1 MSAED
6 IRLAGEYDGK
16 RCRNHHLIVIG
27 NGFDLSCGLAS
38 SFKDFFEPRMKT
50 IDSLVT
56 EEGACDYKAIN
67 ARGLTAWDLILRS
80 RKDMEAR
87 AFNVNWCDVETAI
100 ANVFGINLPEDGID
114 DEGVMISDYAVSFG
128 SLQDYFYIANE
139 VNAFN
144 ASDCI
149 ENHASDCIENHASDC
164 IENRVDEI
172 EQLVDGIDDGDHRAL
187 SELDIEDSESSDD
200 SEVYSALLRE
210 GAHLLGYRPNPW
222 TERVGH
228 YLACEYPQ
236 VLEDPEGQLSSILM
250 TELERMEQ
258 CFNCYL
264 KDEVARK
271 NSYSDCSDNLMRKL
285 IEHTVV
291 ADGMPDD
298 AVTVLN
304 FNYTSPYR
312 WLKQRFGDADLVN
325 IHGMLDG
332 ESIFGID
339 GSGNL
344 DDRDILPFTKTY
356 RVLKSARGVP
366 SGSIAY
372 PSQRGGDGLKT
383 SSIIFFGH
391 SLSRADY
398 SYFESIFSTVDLYN
412 GHTSLVFLYSN
423 YATGVRE
430 SEVAKVLALL
440 DYYGTSL
447 GIAGRSNNLAHKLML
462 EGRLVVREI

>member
-1 MSAED
+1 M
-6 IRLAGEYDGK
+6 
-16 RCRNHHLIVIG
+16 
-27 NGFDLSCGLAS
+27 
-38 SFKDFFEPRMKT
+38 
-50 IDSLVT
+50 
-56 EEGACDYKAIN
+56 
-67 ARGLTAWDLILRS
+67 
-80 RKDMEAR
+80 
-87 AFNVNWCDVETAI
+87 
-100 ANVFGINLPEDGID
+100 
-114 DEGVMISDYAVSFG
+114 
-128 SLQDYFYIANE
+128 
-139 VNAFN
+139 
-144 ASDCI
+144 
-149 ENHASDCIENHASDC
+149 
-164 IENRVDEI
+164 
-172 EQLVDGIDDGDHRAL
+172 
-187 SELDIEDSESSDD
+187 
-200 SEVYSALLRE
+200 
-210 GAHLLGYRPNPW
+210 GYRPNPW

-236 VLEDPEGQLSSILM
+236 VLEDSEGQLSSILM

-271 NSYSDCSDNLMRKL
+271 DSYSDCSDNLMRKL

-312 WLKQRFGDADLVN
+312 WLKQRFGDVDLVN
-325 IHGMLDG
+325 IHGTLDD

-440 DYYGTSL
+440 DYYGSSL

>member
-6 IRLAGEYDGK
+6 IRLTGEDDGK

-38 SFKDFFEPRMKT
+38 SFKDFFEPRMKV
-50 IDSLVT
+50 IDSLVS
-56 EEGACDYKAIN
+56 EEGSCDYEAIK

-100 ANVFGINLPEDGID
+100 ANVFGISLPKDGID

-128 SLQDYFYIANE
+128 SLRDYLYLANE
-139 VNAFN
+139 VSALNAI
-144 ASDCI
+144 DY
-149 ENHASDCIENHASDC
+149 

-172 EQLVDGIDDGDHRAL
+172 ERLRDGIDDGDQGVL
-187 SELDIEDSESSDD
+187 SELGIDD
-200 SEVYSALLRE
+200 SGDSDASDVYSALFRE
-210 GAHLLGYRPNPW
+210 GSHLLGHRPNPW

-228 YLACEYPQ
+228 YLAREYPQ
-236 VLEDPEGQLSSILM
+236 VLEDPEEQLSSILM
-250 TELERMEQ
+250 TELERMEH

-264 KDEVARK
+264 KDEVARID
-271 NSYSDCSDNLMRKL
+271 SYSDSSDNLMRKL
-285 IEHTVV
+285 IEHAVV
-291 ADGMPDD
+291 ADGMPED

-304 FNYTSPYR
+304 FNYTFPYR
-312 WLKQRFGDADLVN
+312 WLKQQFEDADLVN
-325 IHGMLDG
+325 IHGTLDG

-339 GSGNL
+339 GSGHL
-344 DDRDILPFTKTY
+344 DNGDILPFIKTY
-356 RVLKSARGVP
+356 RVLKSVRGVP

-372 PSQRGGDGLKT
+372 RSQRGGDGLET
-383 SSIIFFGH
+383 SSIVFFGH

-423 YATGVRE
+423 YAKGVRE
-430 SEVAKVLALL
+430 SEVAKVLTLL
-440 DYYGTSL
+440 DYYGNSL

-462 EGRLVVREI
+462 EGSRVVREI

>member
-1 MSAED
+1 MSFNGVLGTSVSAED
-6 IRLAGEYDGK
+6 IRLTDEDDGK
-16 RCRNHHLIVIG
+16 KCHNHHLIVIG

-38 SFKDFFEPRMKT
+38 SFKDFFEPRMRVV
-50 IDSLVT
+50 DSLVS
-56 EEGACDYKAIN
+56 EEGSCDYEAIK

-128 SLQDYFYIANE
+128 SLQDYLYLADE
-139 VNAFN
+139 VNTLN
-144 ASDCI
+144 ASDY
-149 ENHASDCIENHASDC
+149 

-172 EQLVDGIDDGDHRAL
+172 ERLRDGIDDGDQGVL
-187 SELDIEDSESSDD
+187 SELGIEDSGDSDA
-200 SEVYSALLRE
+200 SEVYSALFRE
-210 GAHLLGYRPNPW
+210 GSHLLGHRPNPW
-222 TERVGH
+222 TERVER

-236 VLEDPEGQLSSILM
+236 VLKDPEGQLSSILM
-250 TELERMEQ
+250 TELERMEH

-264 KDEVARK
+264 KDEVACK
-271 NSYSDCSDNLMRKL
+271 DGYSDCSDNLMQKL
-285 IEHTVV
+285 IKHTLVV
-291 ADGMPDD
+291 DGMPDD

-312 WLKQRFGDADLVN
+312 WLKQQFGDAALVN
-325 IHGMLDG
+325 IHGMLDD

-344 DDRDILPFTKTY
+344 EDRDILPFTKTC

-366 SGSIAY
+366 SGSIAF

-383 SSIIFFGH
+383 SSIVFFGH

-412 GHTSLVFLYSN
+412 GHSSLVFLYSN
-423 YATGVRE
+423 YVKGVRE

-440 DYYGTSL
+440 DYYGSSL

>member
-1 MSAED
+1 MSFNGVLGTNVSAED
-6 IRLAGEYDGK
+6 IRLTDEDDGK
-16 RCRNHHLIVIG
+16 KCHNHHLLVIG

-38 SFKDFFEPRMKT
+38 SFKDFFEPRMRV
-50 IDSLVT
+50 IDSIVS
-56 EEGACDYKAIN
+56 EKGSCDYGAIK

-128 SLQDYFYIANE
+128 SLQDYLYLADE
-139 VNAFN
+139 VNTLN
-144 ASDCI
+144 ASDY
-149 ENHASDCIENHASDC
+149 

-172 EQLVDGIDDGDHRAL
+172 ERLRDGIDDGDQGVL
-187 SELDIEDSESSDD
+187 SELGIEDSGDSDA
-200 SEVYSALLRE
+200 SEVYSALFRE
-210 GAHLLGYRPNPW
+210 GSHLLGHRRNPW
-222 TERVGH
+222 TERVGR

-236 VLEDPEGQLSSILM
+236 VLKDPEGQLSSILM
-250 TELERMEQ
+250 TELERMEH

-264 KDEVARK
+264 KDEVACK
-271 NSYSDCSDNLMRKL
+271 DGYSDCSDNLMQKL
-285 IEHTVV
+285 IKHTLVV
-291 ADGMPDD
+291 NGMPDD

-312 WLKQRFGDADLVN
+312 WLKQQFGDAALVN
-325 IHGMLDG
+325 IHGTLDD

-356 RVLKSARGVP
+356 RVLKSARGAP

-372 PSQRGGDGLKT
+372 PSQRGGDGLET
-383 SSIIFFGH
+383 SSIVFFGH

-398 SYFESIFSTVDLYN
+398 SYFESIFSTADLYS

-423 YATGVRE
+423 YAKGVRE

-440 DYYGTSL
+440 DYYGSSL
-447 GIAGRSNNLAHKLML
+447 GIAGHSNNLAHKLML

>member
-1 MSAED
+1 M
-6 IRLAGEYDGK
+6 R
-16 RCRNHHLIVIG
+16 VV
-27 NGFDLSCGLAS
+27 
-38 SFKDFFEPRMKT
+38 
-50 IDSLVT
+50 DSLVS
-56 EEGACDYKAIN
+56 EEGSCDYEAIK

-128 SLQDYFYIANE
+128 SLQDYLYLADE
-139 VNAFN
+139 VNTLN
-144 ASDCI
+144 ASDY
-149 ENHASDCIENHASDC
+149 

-172 EQLVDGIDDGDHRAL
+172 ERLRDGIDDGDQGVL
-187 SELDIEDSESSDD
+187 SELGIEDSGDSDA
-200 SEVYSALLRE
+200 SEVYSALFRE
-210 GAHLLGYRPNPW
+210 GSHLLGHRPNPW
-222 TERVGH
+222 TERVER

-236 VLEDPEGQLSSILM
+236 VLKDPEGQLSSILM
-250 TELERMEQ
+250 TELERMEH

-264 KDEVARK
+264 KDEVACK
-271 NSYSDCSDNLMRKL
+271 DGYSDCSDNLMQKL
-285 IEHTVV
+285 IKHTLVV
-291 ADGMPDD
+291 DGMPDD

-312 WLKQRFGDADLVN
+312 WLKQQFGDAALVN
-325 IHGMLDG
+325 IHGTLDD

-372 PSQRGGDGLKT
+372 PSQRGGDGLET
-383 SSIIFFGH
+383 SSMVFFGH

-398 SYFESIFSTVDLYN
+398 SYFESIFSTVDLYS
-412 GHTSLVFLYSN
+412 GHTILVFLYSN
-423 YATGVRE
+423 YAKGVRE

-440 DYYGTSL
+440 DYYGSSL
-447 GIAGRSNNLAHKLML
+447 GIAGHSNNLAHKLML

>member
-1 MSAED
+1 M
-6 IRLAGEYDGK
+6 G
-16 RCRNHHLIVIG
+16 
-27 NGFDLSCGLAS
+27 
-38 SFKDFFEPRMKT
+38 
-50 IDSLVT
+50 
-56 EEGACDYKAIN
+56 
-67 ARGLTAWDLILRS
+67 
-80 RKDMEAR
+80 AR
-87 AFNVNWCDVETAI
+87 AFNVNWCDGETAI

-128 SLQDYFYIANE
+128 SLQDYLYHANE
-139 VNAFN
+139 VSALN
-144 ASDCI
+144 ASDY
-149 ENHASDCIENHASDC
+149 

-172 EQLVDGIDDGDHRAL
+172 ERLVDGIDAGDHGAL
-187 SELDIEDSESSDD
+187 SELGIEDLESSDD
-200 SEVYSALLRE
+200 SELYSALLRE
-210 GAHLLGYRPNPW
+210 GARLLGHMPNPW

-236 VLEDPEGQLSSILM
+236 VLEYPEGQLSSILM

-271 NSYSDCSDNLMRKL
+271 DGYSDCSDNLMRKL
-285 IEHTVV
+285 IEHAVA
-291 ADGMPDD
+291 ADGTPDD

-304 FNYTSPYR
+304 FNYTTPYR

-372 PSQRGGDGLKT
+372 PSQRGGMV
-383 SSIIFFGH
+383 
-391 SLSRADY
+391 SRH
-398 SYFESIFSTVDLYN
+398 L
-412 GHTSLVFLYSN
+412 
-423 YATGVRE
+423 R
-430 SEVAKVLALL
+430 
-440 DYYGTSL
+440 
-447 GIAGRSNNLAHKLML
+447 
-462 EGRLVVREI
+462 

>member
-1 MSAED
+1 MSTED
-6 IRLAGEYDGK
+6 IRLTGEDDGK

-38 SFKDFFEPRMKT
+38 SFKDFFEPRMRV
-50 IDSLVT
+50 IDSLVS
-56 EEGACDYKAIN
+56 EKGSCDYEAIK

-128 SLQDYFYIANE
+128 SLQDYFYLVNEANTL
-139 VNAFN
+139 N
-144 ASDCI
+144 ASDY
-149 ENHASDCIENHASDC
+149 

-172 EQLVDGIDDGDHRAL
+172 ERLRDSIYAGDQGVL
-187 SELDIEDSESSDD
+187 SELGIEDSESSDD
-200 SEVYSALLRE
+200 SEADFELFRE
-210 GAHLLGYRPNPW
+210 GSRLLGHKPNPW

-228 YLACEYPQ
+228 YLASGFPR
-236 VLEDPEGQLSSILM
+236 VLEDPEGRLSSILM
-250 TELERMEQ
+250 SELERMEHY
-258 CFNCYL
+258 FNCYL

-271 NSYSDCSDNLMRKL
+271 DGYLDCSDNLMRKL

-312 WLKQRFGDADLVN
+312 WLKQRFGDAHLVN
-325 IHGMLDG
+325 IHGTLDG
-332 ESIFGID
+332 ECIFGID

-344 DDRDILPFTKTY
+344 DNRDILPFTKTY

-372 PSQRGGDGLKT
+372 PSQKAGDGLKT
-383 SSIIFFGH
+383 SSIVFFGH

-423 YATGVRE
+423 YAKGVRE

-440 DYYGTSL
+440 DYYGASF

>member
-1 MSAED
+1 
-6 IRLAGEYDGK
+6 
-16 RCRNHHLIVIG
+16 
-27 NGFDLSCGLAS
+27 
-38 SFKDFFEPRMKT
+38 
-50 IDSLVT
+50 
-56 EEGACDYKAIN
+56 
-67 ARGLTAWDLILRS
+67 
-80 RKDMEAR
+80 MEAR

-114 DEGVMISDYAVSFG
+114 DEGAMISDYAVSFG
-128 SLQDYFYIANE
+128 SLQDYLYLADE
-139 VNAFN
+139 VNTLN
-144 ASDCI
+144 ASDY
-149 ENHASDCIENHASDC
+149 

-172 EQLVDGIDDGDHRAL
+172 ERLRDGIDDGDQGVL
-187 SELDIEDSESSDD
+187 SELGIEDSGDPD
-200 SEVYSALLRE
+200 ASEVYSALFRE
-210 GAHLLGYRPNPW
+210 GSHLFGHGPNPW
-222 TERVGH
+222 TERVGR

-236 VLEDPEGQLSSILM
+236 VLKDPEGQLSSILM
-250 TELERMEQ
+250 TELERMEH

-264 KDEVARK
+264 KDEVACK
-271 NSYSDCSDNLMRKL
+271 DGYSDCSDNLMQKL
-285 IEHTVV
+285 IKHTLVV
-291 ADGMPDD
+291 DGMPDD

-312 WLKQRFGDADLVN
+312 WLKQQFGDAALVN
-325 IHGMLDG
+325 IHGTLDD

-372 PSQRGGDGLKT
+372 PSQKGGDGLET
-383 SSIIFFGH
+383 SSIVFFGH
-391 SLSRADY
+391 SLSRAEY
-398 SYFESIFSTVDLYN
+398 SYFESIFSTVDLYS

-423 YATGVRE
+423 YAKGVRE

-440 DYYGTSL
+440 DYYGSSL
-447 GIAGRSNNLAHKLML
+447 GIAGHSNNLAHKLML

>member
-1 MSAED
+1 
-6 IRLAGEYDGK
+6 
-16 RCRNHHLIVIG
+16 
-27 NGFDLSCGLAS
+27 
-38 SFKDFFEPRMKT
+38 MKV
-50 IDSLVT
+50 IDSLVS
-56 EEGACDYKAIN
+56 EEGACDYGAIK

-139 VNAFN
+139 ANALN
-144 ASDCI
+144 VSDY
-149 ENHASDCIENHASDC
+149 

-172 EQLVDGIDDGDHRAL
+172 ERLGDGIDDGNQGVL
-187 SELDIEDSESSDD
+187 SELSIEDSESSDD

-210 GAHLLGYRPNPW
+210 GARLLGHEPNPW

-228 YLACEYPQ
+228 YLAHAFPR

-250 TELERMEQ
+250 SELERMEHY
-258 CFNCYL
+258 FNCYL
-264 KDEVARK
+264 KDEVAR
-271 NSYSDCSDNLMRKL
+271 NDGYSDCSDNLMRKL

-291 ADGMPDD
+291 PDGVPDD

-325 IHGMLDG
+325 IHGTLDG
-332 ESIFGID
+332 ECIFGID

-344 DDRDILPFTKTY
+344 DNRDILPFTKTY

-383 SSIIFFGH
+383 SSIVFFGH

-398 SYFESIFSTVDLYN
+398 SYFESIFNTVDLYN
-412 GHTSLVFLYSN
+412 GHTSLVFLYSS
-423 YATGVRE
+423 YAKGVRD
-430 SEVAKVLALL
+430 S
-440 DYYGTSL
+440 
-447 GIAGRSNNLAHKLML
+447 
-462 EGRLVVREI
+462 

>member
-1 MSAED
+1 MRA
-6 IRLAGEYDGK
+6 
-16 RCRNHHLIVIG
+16 V
-27 NGFDLSCGLAS
+27 
-38 SFKDFFEPRMKT
+38 
-50 IDSLVT
+50 DSLVS
-56 EEGACDYKAIN
+56 EEGFCDYEAIK

-128 SLQDYFYIANE
+128 SLQDYLYLADE
-139 VNAFN
+139 VNTLN
-144 ASDCI
+144 ASDY
-149 ENHASDCIENHASDC
+149 
-164 IENRVDEI
+164 IENRIDEI
-172 EQLVDGIDDGDHRAL
+172 ERLRDGIDDGDQGVL
-187 SELDIEDSESSDD
+187 SELGIEDSGDSDA
-200 SEVYSALLRE
+200 SEVYSALFRE
-210 GAHLLGYRPNPW
+210 GSHLLGHRPNPW
-222 TERVGH
+222 TERVER

-236 VLEDPEGQLSSILM
+236 VLKDPEGQLSSILM
-250 TELERMEQ
+250 TELERMEH

-264 KDEVARK
+264 KDEVACK
-271 NSYSDCSDNLMRKL
+271 DGYSDCSDCSDNLMQKL
-285 IEHTVV
+285 IKHTLVV
-291 ADGMPDD
+291 DGMPDD

-312 WLKQRFGDADLVN
+312 WLKQQFGDAALVN
-325 IHGMLDG
+325 IHGTLDD

-339 GSGNL
+339 GTGNL

-372 PSQRGGDGLKT
+372 PSQRGGDGLET
-383 SSIIFFGH
+383 SSIVYFGH

-398 SYFESIFSTVDLYN
+398 SYFESIFSTVDLYS
-412 GHTSLVFLYSN
+412 GHTILVFLYSN
-423 YATGVRE
+423 YAKGVRE

-440 DYYGTSL
+440 DCYGSSL
-447 GIAGRSNNLAHKLML
+447 GIAGHSNNLAHKLML

>member
-1 MSAED
+1 M
-6 IRLAGEYDGK
+6 R
-16 RCRNHHLIVIG
+16 VV
-27 NGFDLSCGLAS
+27 
-38 SFKDFFEPRMKT
+38 
-50 IDSLVT
+50 DSLVS
-56 EEGACDYKAIN
+56 EEGSCDYEAIK

-87 AFNVNWCDVETAI
+87 AFNVYWCDVETAI

-128 SLQDYFYIANE
+128 SLQDYLYLADE
-139 VNAFN
+139 VNTLN
-144 ASDCI
+144 ASDY
-149 ENHASDCIENHASDC
+149 

-172 EQLVDGIDDGDHRAL
+172 ERLRDGIDDGDQGVL
-187 SELDIEDSESSDD
+187 SELGIEDSGDSDA
-200 SEVYSALLRE
+200 SEVYSALFRE
-210 GAHLLGYRPNPW
+210 GSHLLGHRPNPW
-222 TERVGH
+222 TERVER

-236 VLEDPEGQLSSILM
+236 VLKDPEGQLSSILM
-250 TELERMEQ
+250 TELERMEH

-264 KDEVARK
+264 KDEVACK
-271 NSYSDCSDNLMRKL
+271 DGYSDCSDNLMQKL
-285 IEHTVV
+285 IKHTLVV
-291 ADGMPDD
+291 DGMPDD

-312 WLKQRFGDADLVN
+312 WLKQQFGDAALVN
-325 IHGMLDG
+325 IHGTLDD

-356 RVLKSARGVP
+356 RVLKSARGGP

-372 PSQRGGDGLKT
+372 PSQRGGDGLET
-383 SSIIFFGH
+383 SSIVFFGH

-398 SYFESIFSTVDLYN
+398 SYFESIFSTVDLYS
-412 GHTSLVFLYSN
+412 GHTILVFLYSN
-423 YATGVRE
+423 YAKGVRE

-440 DYYGTSL
+440 DYYGSSL
-447 GIAGRSNNLAHKLML
+447 GIAGHSNNLAHKLML

>member
-1 MSAED
+1 MSFNGVLGTNVCAED
-6 IRLAGEYDGK
+6 IRLTDEDDGK
-16 RCRNHHLIVIG
+16 KCHNHHLIVIG

-56 EEGACDYKAIN
+56 EEGACDNKAIN

-87 AFNVNWCDVETAI
+87 AFNVNWCDIETAI
-100 ANVFGINLPEDGID
+100 ANVFDINLPEDGID
-114 DEGVMISDYAVSFG
+114 DEGAMISDYAVSFG
-128 SLQDYFYIANE
+128 SLQDYFYLANE
-139 VNAFN
+139 ANALN
-144 ASDCI
+144 VSDY
-149 ENHASDCIENHASDC
+149 

-172 EQLVDGIDDGDHRAL
+172 ERLRDGIDDGNQGVL
-187 SELDIEDSESSDD
+187 SELGIEDSEDSGV
-200 SEVYSALLRE
+200 SEVYSALFRE
-210 GAHLLGYRPNPW
+210 GSHLLGHEPNPW

-228 YLACEYPQ
+228 YLAHMFPR

-250 TELERMEQ
+250 SELERMEH

-271 NSYSDCSDNLMRKL
+271 DSYSDCSDNLMRKL

-312 WLKQRFGDADLVN
+312 WLKQRFGDVDLVN
-325 IHGMLDG
+325 IHGTLDD

-344 DDRDILPFTKTY
+344 DNRDILPFTKTY

-372 PSQRGGDGLKT
+372 PSQRGGDGLET
-383 SSIIFFGH
+383 SSIVFFGH

-398 SYFESIFSTVDLYN
+398 SYFESIFSTLDLYN

-423 YATGVRE
+423 YAKGVRE

>member
-1 MSAED
+1 MD
-6 IRLAGEYDGK
+6 
-16 RCRNHHLIVIG
+16 V
-27 NGFDLSCGLAS
+27 
-38 SFKDFFEPRMKT
+38 
-50 IDSLVT
+50 IDSIVS
-56 EEGACDYKAIN
+56 EEGACDYGAIK

-128 SLQDYFYIANE
+128 SLQDYLYLADE
-139 VNAFN
+139 VNTLN
-144 ASDCI
+144 ASDY
-149 ENHASDCIENHASDC
+149 

-172 EQLVDGIDDGDHRAL
+172 ERLRDGIDDGDQGVL
-187 SELDIEDSESSDD
+187 SELGIEDSGDSDA
-200 SEVYSALLRE
+200 SEVYSALFRE
-210 GAHLLGYRPNPW
+210 GSHLLGHRPNPW
-222 TERVGH
+222 TERVGR

-236 VLEDPEGQLSSILM
+236 VLKDPEGQLSSILM
-250 TELERMEQ
+250 TELERMEH

-264 KDEVARK
+264 KDEVACK
-271 NSYSDCSDNLMRKL
+271 DGYSDCSDNLMQKL
-285 IEHTVV
+285 IKHTLVV
-291 ADGMPDD
+291 DGIPDD

-312 WLKQRFGDADLVN
+312 WLKQQFGDAALIN
-325 IHGMLDG
+325 IHGTLDD

-372 PSQRGGDGLKT
+372 PSQRGGDGLET
-383 SSIIFFGH
+383 SSIVFFGH

-398 SYFESIFSTVDLYN
+398 SYFESIFSTVDLYS

-423 YATGVRE
+423 YAKGVRE

-440 DYYGTSL
+440 DYYGSSL
-447 GIAGRSNNLAHKLML
+447 GIAGHSNNLAHKLML

>member
-1 MSAED
+1 M
-6 IRLAGEYDGK
+6 R
-16 RCRNHHLIVIG
+16 VV
-27 NGFDLSCGLAS
+27 
-38 SFKDFFEPRMKT
+38 
-50 IDSLVT
+50 DSLVS
-56 EEGACDYKAIN
+56 EEGSCDYEAIKA
-67 ARGLTAWDLILRS
+67 RDLTAWDLILRS

-128 SLQDYFYIANE
+128 SLQDYLYLADE
-139 VNAFN
+139 VNTLN
-144 ASDCI
+144 ASDY
-149 ENHASDCIENHASDC
+149 

-172 EQLVDGIDDGDHRAL
+172 ERLRDGIDDGDQGVL
-187 SELDIEDSESSDD
+187 LELGIEDSGDSDA
-200 SEVYSALLRE
+200 SEVYSALFRE
-210 GAHLLGYRPNPW
+210 GSHLLGHRPNPW
-222 TERVGH
+222 TERVER

-236 VLEDPEGQLSSILM
+236 VLKDPEGQLSSILM
-250 TELERMEQ
+250 TELERMEH

-264 KDEVARK
+264 KDEVACK
-271 NSYSDCSDNLMRKL
+271 DGYSDCSDNLMQKL
-285 IEHTVV
+285 IKHTLVV
-291 ADGMPDD
+291 DGMPDD

-312 WLKQRFGDADLVN
+312 WLKQQFGDAALVN
-325 IHGMLDG
+325 IHGTLDD

-372 PSQRGGDGLKT
+372 PSQRGGDGLET
-383 SSIIFFGH
+383 SSIVFFGH

-398 SYFESIFSTVDLYN
+398 SYFESIFSTVDLYS
-412 GHTSLVFLYSN
+412 GHTILVFLYSN
-423 YATGVRE
+423 YAKGVRE

-440 DYYGTSL
+440 DYYGSSL
-447 GIAGRSNNLAHKLML
+447 GIAGHSNNLAHKLML